1 MALTKIL
8 KPTAE
13 VAASAIASVPAKTI
27 ACMNYTT
34 ANTLM
39 YLVPEGRKFEGVV
52 GVNSGTA
59 AMSIA
64 VVGSLLQNSVNVNK
78 LDQTKVPFPA
88 YQWGLWNFK
97 FKLNAGDKIY
107 SSTSN
112 SVQSRILGVEED
124 A

>member
-1 MALTKIL
+1 MALTQI
-8 KPTAE
+8 PQEATE
-13 VAASAIASVPAKTI
+13 VATSASAAAPAKTI
-27 ACMNYTT
+27 AGMNYTT

-39 YLVPEGRKFEGVV
+39 YLVPAGRKFEGVV
-52 GVNSGTA
+52 AVNSGTA
-59 AMSIA
+59 SMSIA
-64 VVGSLLQNSVNVNK
+64 VVGSTLSNSVNSNK

-88 YQWGLWNFK
+88 NTWGNHNFK